1 MKDFYTE
8 PTQVVFADP
17 DNPGEWLMGIAH
29 KDEIICACRGGV
41 FEICDIIESAE
52 ELGDI
57 THPIY
62 DYLYWTDLA
71 NEICGGELPD
81 GLEFDND
88 FTKILEVSTEEEYE
102 QMTFGDIEDE
112 EETWIRYFDSH
123 FPQ

>member
-29 KDEIICACRGGV
+29 KDEIICACCGGV
-41 FEICDIIESAE
+41 FEICDIIESADE
-52 ELGDI
+52 QGNI

-62 DYLYWTDLA
+62 DYLYWADLA

-81 GLEFDND
+81 GLEFDSD
-88 FTKILEVSTEEEYE
+88 FTKILEVPTEEEYE

-112 EETWIRYFDSH
+112 EEAWIKYFDSH